1 MRLQP
6 RVAGVSGITA
16 VGPLVTIAPPF
27 RVEWHDGMKEY
38 NRLLDTRRIE
48 ELERLKFRVRAQ
60 SWCEHRQVSRYERIH
75 EHLRAAV
82 AHLDRAIEIY
92 LDG

>member
-1 MRLQP
+1 MN
-6 RVAGVSGITA
+6 GITA

-27 RVEWHDGMKEY
+27 HRVEWHDGMKEY

-48 ELERLKFRVRAQ
+48 ELEWLKFRLRAQ
-60 SWCEHRQVSRYERIH
+60 SHREHRRVSRYERIH

-82 AHLDRAIEIY
+82 AHLDRAIELY
-92 LDG
+92 LSG